1 MIDKG
6 LLTRQAREEAM
17 RECFRPSTVVVLAA
31 LLVMGAFAA
40 LAVAQEAGSDAKSVS
55 VVGTVVAADWD
66 DSGNVVAVNIQTDE
80 DEYVVADTDAA
91 KGLLPLVGQRV
102 RANGTVTESGEGTLV
117 LTVTG
122 FSAVEESS

>member
-1 MIDKG
+1 
-6 LLTRQAREEAM
+6 M
-17 RECFRPSTVVVLAA
+17 RECFRPSTVVVLVA
-31 LLVMGAFAA
+31 LLVIGAFAA
-40 LAVAQEAGSDAKSVS
+40 LAGAQEAGSDAKSVS

-66 DSGNVVAVNIQTDE
+66 DNGNVVAVNIQTDE
-80 DEYVVADTDAA
+80 DEYVVGDTDAA

-122 FSAVEESS
+122 FSVVEESS